1 MDAHSESAL
10 KIAQWLMQHQKVKAV
25 YYPWLDNHPQNK
37 LAKAQQSAGGGIV
50 SFEVKGG
57 KEEAWKVIDNVQIV
71 SITANLGDT
80 RTTITHPGTTTHG
93 RLSEE
98 DRLESGITDGLI
110 RLAVGLETVEDLQD
124 DLDFALTR

>member
-1 MDAHSESAL
+1 
-10 KIAQWLMQHQKVKAV
+10 MQHQKVKAV

-57 KEEAWKVIDNVQIV
+57 KEDAWKVIDNVQIV